1 MLLVKRSTIF
11 AWSAGVVVLMAII
24 IGVWARLAAEP
35 LSDNE
40 VAFYVNGYPV
50 SVAETLETHVR
61 TKSYVTAWRDAF
73 NRMLPDDDP
82 RITGDHFSYEVIYDG
97 KSPVPASL
105 VAERKWEFD
114 MWEAY
119 GPDTM
124 TLAELVA
131 KYAEYTYAMDQGF
144 AMSDGEVDE
153 LVEKLRRE
161 YEARPYYSE
170 VEFTDLATGKTVVH
184 VEEVFTP
191 SHIDSEI
198 AAIGEDTY
206 WDEVLPK
213 RLRIQST
220 AAKWRQATVDDLAEL
235 SHTSIYET
243 VISLNREALANTE
256 VRMAEGFDL
265 ETDIHTALRY
275 LDERYAGFEQ
285 MLVVET
291 K

>member
-1 MLLVKRSTIF
+1 
-11 AWSAGVVVLMAII
+11 MAII

-40 VAFYVNGYPV
+40 IAFYVNGYPV

-61 TKSYVTAWRDAF
+61 TKSYVAARRDAF

-82 RITGDHFSYEVIYDG
+82 RITGDHFSHEFIYDG

-105 VAERKWEFD
+105 VAEWKWEFD

-124 TLAELVA
+124 TFAELVA
-131 KYAEYTYAMDQGF
+131 KYADYTYAMDQGF
-144 AMSDGEVDE
+144 TMSDGEVDE
-153 LVEKLRRE
+153 LVEKQRRA
-161 YEARPYYSE
+161 YEARPYYRE
-170 VEFTDLATGKTVVH
+170 VEVTDLDTGKTVLHMEQSSTFGQIV
-184 VEEVFTP
+184 
-191 SHIDSEI
+191 SEI
-198 AAIGEDTY
+198 AAIGEGTY
-206 WDEVLPK
+206 FDEVLPK
-213 RLRIQST
+213 RLRIQYT
-220 AAKWRQATVDDLAEL
+220 AAKWRKAALDELAEL

-265 ETDIHTALRY
+265 ETDVHTALRY